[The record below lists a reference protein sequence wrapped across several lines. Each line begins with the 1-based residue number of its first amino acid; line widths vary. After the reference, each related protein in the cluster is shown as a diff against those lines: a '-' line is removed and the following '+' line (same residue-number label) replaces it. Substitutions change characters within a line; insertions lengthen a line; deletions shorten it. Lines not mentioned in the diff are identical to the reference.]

1 MRNSTSGVRSLR
13 PSLGEMKQGFVMRI
27 ALKLLAQWD
36 IYPSMDYT
44 LLMCLK
50 SSSSPFSSAL

>member
-27 ALKLLAQWD
+27 ALKLLA
-36 IYPSMDYT
+36 
-44 LLMCLK
+44 LMGIL
-50 SSSSPFSSAL
+50 FALNAYSRAPVVLQD